1 MAVTLKDIAE
11 RAKVSRSAVSL
22 FLNNSET
29 KHVSAE
35 NKKRI
40 LKAIDL
46 LGYRPNYAARSL
58 RGGASMT
65 IGIVGG
71 MFSVPV
77 HDAINNALMHELWRH
92 GYQALLGEN
101 IHKNTTTK
109 TICAELE
116 SRGVDAL
123 IITSA
128 ASEKEKENI
137 SVPFISVTHNQAYFD
152 IAIDMEYGGYL
163 AGKHL
168 IEHGHRKIS
177 YVSSSLK
184 DKGRFSGLENA
195 LSEAGFNSCK
205 KFRVKK
211 NSKNS
216 EEKIITLVKDSGVS
230 AFFCINDFTAV
241 AVMKLLQDNGIKVP
255 EDVAIIGFDGLAFTE
270 FTSPALTT
278 VVQPVQELATES
290 VKLLL
295 NKLKG
300 VKKTQKIKLIKPYL
314 VHSGSCG
321 CDENLLQDIYSAGSK
336 FTLDYF
342 KKESLCQH

>member
-1 MAVTLKDIAE
+1 MAVTLKDIAIK
-11 RAKVSRSAVSL
+11 AKVSRPAVSL

-35 NKKRI
+35 NKKLI
-40 LKAIDL
+40 SKAIDE

-101 IHKNTTTK
+101 INSNATTK
-109 TICAELE
+109 SICAELE

-137 SVPFISVTHNQAYFD
+137 SVPFVSVTHNQAHFD
-152 IAIDMEYGGYL
+152 IAIDMEHGGYL

-168 IEHGHRKIS
+168 IEHGHQKIS
-177 YVSSSLK
+177 YVSTSL
-184 DKGRFSGLENA
+184 KGRFKGLERA
-195 LSEAGFNSCK
+195 LCEAGLDSCEKFHVIRNSA
-205 KFRVKK
+205 
-211 NSKNS
+211 NP
-216 EEKIITLVKDSGVS
+216 EKQILSLFKDSGVS
-230 AFFCINDFTAV
+230 AFFCINDFTAA
-241 AVMKLLQDNGIKVP
+241 AVMKTLQDSGIKVP
-255 EDVAIIGFDGLAFTE
+255 QEAAVIGFDGLAFTE

-278 VVQPVQELATES
+278 IVQPVQELASES

-300 VKKTQKIKLIKPYL
+300 VKIDTKQKLIKPYL
-314 VHSGSCG
+314 SKGSSCG
-321 CDENLLQDIYSAGSK
+321 CNKNSLQNISSAGSK
-336 FTLDYF
+336 STLNYF
-342 KKESLCQH
+342 KKETSCQHSL